1 MTRHA
6 TAFGCYEIDTTSP
19 GSPSVELTGLRRP
32 YGEGPVD
39 VTVRPLAWA
48 VFADN
53 GNIRIWSSASEPVRK
68 LAEENGMRLI
78 PLGDISL
85 LRALIADDGYAM
97 TFQSMGQYRS
107 ALLKALTPGKD

>member
-1 MTRHA
+1 MEQTLIA
-6 TAFGCYEIDTTSP
+6 Q
-19 GSPSVELTGLRRP
+19 
-32 YGEGPVD
+32 GPVD
-39 VTVRPLAWA
+39 VTVGPLAWA

-68 LAEENGMRLI
+68 LAAENGMRLI

-97 TFQSMGQYRS
+97 TFQSIGQYRS
-107 ALLKALTPGKD
+107 ALLKALTPNAGDHAARSGRVD

>member
-1 MTRHA
+1 MDEVVIA
-6 TAFGCYEIDTTSP
+6 Q
-19 GSPSVELTGLRRP
+19 
-32 YGEGPVD
+32 GPVD
-39 VTVRPLAWA
+39 VTVGPLAWA

-97 TFQSMGQYRS
+97 TFQSIGQYRS
-107 ALLKALTPGKD
+107 ALLKALTPNVEVRGSRSA